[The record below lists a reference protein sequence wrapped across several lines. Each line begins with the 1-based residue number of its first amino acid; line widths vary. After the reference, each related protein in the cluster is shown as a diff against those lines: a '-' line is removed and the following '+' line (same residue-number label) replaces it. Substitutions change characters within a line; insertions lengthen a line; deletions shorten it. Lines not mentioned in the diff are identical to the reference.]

1 LLKEW
6 GIDKKIF
13 TITLDNASNMG
24 SMQEMLREELTS
36 LLCGG
41 EFFHIRCCAHVLN
54 IIVQDGIKELGD
66 SITKIR
72 ESVKYVS
79 GSEGRKIKFEDSVK
93 YCGIESSKGLW
104 LDVPTRWNSTF
115 LMLERAIYY
124 RRAFANLARTDTN
137 YLNYPSNEEWGRVE
151 EICGILRPF
160 FDITNL
166 FSGTHYPTANLY
178 FQSVWKIQLRIR
190 EATCSSSVVI
200 QRMAKKMEE
209 KFNKYWEDYSSIL
222 SFAVVL
228 DPRYKLKVVKFC
240 YQKLGC
246 GYENKWVP
254 IRD

>member
-1 LLKEW
+1 
-6 GIDKKIF
+6 
-13 TITLDNASNMG
+13 
-24 SMQEMLREELTS
+24 
-36 LLCGG
+36 
-41 EFFHIRCCAHVLN
+41 
-54 IIVQDGIKELGD
+54 
-66 SITKIR
+66 
-72 ESVKYVS
+72 VKY
-79 GSEGRKIKFEDSVK
+79 
-93 YCGIESSKGLW
+93 YGIESSKGLW

-228 DPRYKLKVVKFC
+228 DPRYKLKIVKFC

-246 GYENKWVP
+246 GYENKWVQ
-254 IRD
+254 IRDQLRKLFNEYSVVKKRDASAPKVVESNYASIEDLDVDISVSASFLKLFIIL